1 MECAHACRVCACVQS
16 VRMRD
21 FTVPSDERPGNKDDS
36 TVPAFTI
43 SGKTSTLPTCQY
55 SIDIFHIKTSKYS
68 RLESRSW
75 KSRTMLTQTPRVA
88 DIWQG
93 AKWRPSLKADLFRKN
108 DFPPQKVLYRLAEAR
123 GTGVASDGVMY
134 WITSEAENIV
144 APIAIPFL
152 SSYNHKTIIWKAL

>member
-36 TVPAFTI
+36 TVPAFAI
-43 SGKTSTLPTCQY
+43 SGKTSTRPTCQY

-68 RLESRSW
+68 RLQSRSW

-108 DFPPQKVLYRLAEAR
+108 DFPRRKYYIASRRRWGLELLRTAWWIGLLAKQKILLRQSLFRFYR
-123 GTGVASDGVMY
+123 V
-134 WITSEAENIV
+134 ITIK
-144 APIAIPFL
+144 P
-152 SSYNHKTIIWKAL
+152 

>member
-1 MECAHACRVCACVQS
+1 MECTHAHTLHACVQS

-36 TVPAFTI
+36 TVPAFAI
-43 SGKTSTLPTCQY
+43 SGRTSTLPTCQY

-88 DIWQG
+88 DIWQR

-108 DFPPQKVLYRLAEAR
+108 DFTHRKYYIASRTAGDWSCFGRRDVLDYQRSRKYCCANRYSVFIEL
-123 GTGVASDGVMY
+123 
-134 WITSEAENIV
+134 
-144 APIAIPFL
+144 
-152 SSYNHKTIIWKAL
+152 

>member
-1 MECAHACRVCACVQS
+1 MSSSRLAIGNDVDEIFLIFLFFLFYLLKDFYADLKRVECAHACRVCACVQS

-36 TVPAFTI
+36 TVPAFAI
-43 SGKTSTLPTCQY
+43 SGKTSTRPTCQY

-68 RLESRSW
+68 RLQSRSW

-93 AKWRPSLKADLFRKN
+93 AK
-108 DFPPQKVLYRLAEAR
+108 
-123 GTGVASDGVMY
+123 
-134 WITSEAENIV
+134 
-144 APIAIPFL
+144 
-152 SSYNHKTIIWKAL
+152 